1 MDKSKI
7 QESKFYNNISNLKDF
22 FSLSD
27 KEFTSNIYSEHSNSD
42 KILHLKINLFG
53 NQVLV
58 NIYYNGHIP
67 KITCLNNPE
76 LGNELDN
83 AFRSEYYS

>member
-27 KEFTSNIYSEHSNSD
+27 KEFTSNIYSEHSSSD
-42 KILHLKINLFG
+42 KILNLNVNLFG
-53 NQVLV
+53 
-58 NIYYNGHIP
+58 
-67 KITCLNNPE
+67 
-76 LGNELDN
+76 
-83 AFRSEYYS
+83 